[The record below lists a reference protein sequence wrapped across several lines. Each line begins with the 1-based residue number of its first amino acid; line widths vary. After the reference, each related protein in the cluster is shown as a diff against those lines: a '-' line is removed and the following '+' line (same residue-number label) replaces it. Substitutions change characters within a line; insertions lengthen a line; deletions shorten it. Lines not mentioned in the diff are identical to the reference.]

1 MGWGV
6 HDYPSPPE
14 PDEAYCPVC
23 GSACE
28 KFYRSLNGEILGCD
42 ECIDEVD
49 AFEYNEEQRV
59 LHAEE
64 LREWY
69 RDV

>member
-23 GSACE
+23 GSTCG
-28 KFYRSLNGEILGCD
+28 KYYRSLNGEILGCD
-42 ECIDEVD
+42 ECVEEID
-49 AFEYNEEQRV
+49 AFEYNAERRVEQ
-59 LHAEE
+59 AEYYKE
-64 LREWY
+64 LM